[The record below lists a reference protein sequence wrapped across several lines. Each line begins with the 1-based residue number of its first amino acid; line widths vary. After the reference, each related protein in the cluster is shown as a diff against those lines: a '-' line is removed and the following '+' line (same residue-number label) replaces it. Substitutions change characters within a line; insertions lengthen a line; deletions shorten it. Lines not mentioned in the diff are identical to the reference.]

1 MHAISYFC
9 ESSGTLLGD
18 VEKKGARTM
27 GLDGKVALI
36 TGGTRGIGRGIA
48 DAFLANGASVMM
60 NGRSAEKGKQALDE
74 MGGGDRADFVAGN
87 VMVQAEVEGAV
98 DATVDRFGQIDIL
111 VNNAGGSTGFGMV
124 HELADDA
131 WLGTADW
138 ILNSTFWATRKALQY
153 MVAAEHGGRI
163 INISSVEGKQANKAA
178 VSPYIV
184 FKHALNGFTKAV
196 AFEYGPMGITSNA
209 ILPGA
214 IETDLMKEAGPE
226 AAKTMG
232 ISYEQFLDNY
242 AQESMIKRLNTV
254 EEVAAIAL
262 VLASPE
268 GAGITSGLINVDG
281 GTAAW

>member
-1 MHAISYFC
+1 
-9 ESSGTLLGD
+9 
-18 VEKKGARTM
+18 M
-27 GLDGKVALI
+27 GLDGRVALI

-48 DAFLANGASVMM
+48 EAFLANGASVMM
-60 NGRSAEKGKQALDE
+60 NGRSAEKGKQALE
-74 MGGGDRADFVAGN
+74 EINVGNRADFVAGN
-87 VMVQAEVEGAV
+87 VMVQSEVEGAV

-124 HELADDA
+124 HELADEA

-153 MVAAEHGGRI
+153 MVAAGHGGRI

-214 IETDLMKEAGPE
+214 IETDLMREAGPE

-254 EEVAAIAL
+254 EEVAAIAV
-262 VLASPE
+262 VLAGPE